1 MAKMET
7 DFAQSGQAAPLAGLR
22 VLQFGSDL
30 APQMVGLAL
39 ADLGA
44 DVIRCG
50 PVKADPLSAALERG
64 KRVVETP
71 AEVDALTLLLS
82 GADVVIGSDLVPPRA
97 AAAFPA
103 TALLLS
109 LPAFPS
115 DDSRF
120 AGKATDEGTV
130 LAAAGVLAERGPSNR
145 LRGLGPATMPMPIA
159 SAYAAAFGTL
169 GVLAGIFGRQQTGR
183 GDAIEVSLFGALMEG
198 FSYNHVKIAS
208 LPKRYFDP
216 RSLVAASA
224 LPLPETQVQALID
237 PMYRA
242 FQCADDVWFYI
253 ATPPHRGL
261 IERLLRLLGLWD
273 ALLADGLP
281 TDDPYLCTRD
291 WKDSTEGSILGYPQL
306 AQHWRDRIRADIT
319 NVIRTQPSVHWEE
332 QFTVN
337 GLCGSRVQ
345 SSAAWLASPE
355 AGAAG
360 LAISLTDPLS
370 GPMTCAGPFTWAG
383 QAPSPRPRAIIES
396 SQLSWLGAAWPLP
409 QPGPQKK
416 PFLSGVRVLD
426 LCNVIAGPTVAGCLT
441 RFGAEV
447 IKIDPTIQDFDP
459 SITILLSLQSARGK
473 RSMLVDLASDAGG
486 NVFAQMAATTDLI
499 TFNGTQSQMD
509 ALGINFGRLS
519 DLNSSIVLAQVSA
532 FGGPV
537 ASANDD
543 RKGVDEVLQA
553 ATGVMHRLK
562 PPQAP
567 PEEYAH
573 YGTIDVAT
581 GVWGAA
587 AAVAGMIG
595 ARITGKGMKVGTSLA
610 AGATAVQ
617 MPFLW
622 ESAAHGPAPDPVG
635 SIDGKFHTTGRVEAD
650 SYVAPDGKREALASY
665 ADLRERLALSS
676 GEAHTTVGFVRHA
689 DHPAGSPVELVT
701 QCAIVCERTPLVPV
715 GNPAKYGADTREV
728 LARRGFAEG
737 EIARLLACGAVAE
750 SWPHHDQ
757 FLPD

>member
-1 MAKMET
+1 M
-7 DFAQSGQAAPLAGLR
+7 QSHKSDGQLSQAAPLTGLR

-64 KRVVETP
+64 KRVVKTQLEI
-71 AEVDALTLLLS
+71 DALVSLVS
-82 GADVVIGSDLVPPRA
+82 GADVVIGSDLVPERA

-115 DDSRF
+115 GDPRF
-120 AGKATDEGTV
+120 AGKGTDEGTV

-145 LRGLGPATMPMPIA
+145 LRGLGPANMPMPIA
-159 SAYAAAFGTL
+159 SAYAAAYGTL
-169 GVLAGIFGRQQTGR
+169 GVVAGIFGRQQTGL
-183 GDAIEVSLFGALMEG
+183 GDAVEVSLFGALMEG

-208 LPKRYFDP
+208 LPKRYVDP
-216 RSLVAASA
+216 RNLVDASA
-224 LPLPETQVQALID
+224 LPLPESQVQALID

-261 IERLLRLLGLWD
+261 IERFLRLLGLWD
-273 ALLADGLP
+273 ALIAGGLP
-281 TDDPYLCTRD
+281 TDDPYLSTRD
-291 WKDSTEGSILGYPQL
+291 WKDSAEGSILGYPQL
-306 AQHWRDRIRADIT
+306 AQHWRDRIRTDIA
-319 NVIRTQPSVHWEE
+319 NVIRTQPSKHWEK
-332 QFTVN
+332 QFTAN

-345 SSAAWLASPE
+345 SSAAWLASSA

-360 LAISLTDPLS
+360 LAISLKDPLA
-370 GPMTCAGPFTWAG
+370 GPMTCAGPFMWAG
-383 QAPSPRPRAIIES
+383 QPPLPRPRAIVEG
-396 SQLSWLGAAWPLP
+396 SQLGWQGDAWSLP
-409 QPGPQKK
+409 EPGPQK
-416 PFLSGVRVLD
+416 PFLSGTRVLD
-426 LCNVIAGPTVAGCLT
+426 LCNVIAGPTVAGCLA

-473 RSMLVDLASDAGG
+473 RSMLVDLASDEGSD
-486 NVFAQMAATTDLI
+486 VFARMAATADLI

-519 DLNSSIVLAQVSA
+519 GLNSSIVLAQVSA

-537 ASANDD
+537 VSPNDD

-562 PPQAP
+562 PSHAP

-587 AAVAGMIG
+587 AAIAGMIG
-595 ARITGKGMKVGTSLA
+595 ASVTGRGMKVGTSVA
-610 AGATAVQ
+610 AGAAAVQ

-622 ESAAHGPAPDPVG
+622 ESDACGPAPDPVG
-635 SIDGKFHTTGRVEAD
+635 SIDGKFLATGRVEAD
-650 SYVAPDGKREALASY
+650 SYVAPDGKCEALATY
-665 ADLRERLALSS
+665 AELRTRLALAS
-676 GEAHTTVGFVRHA
+676 GDAHAAVGFVRHA

-701 QCAIVCERTPLVPV
+701 PCAILCERTPLVPV

-728 LARRGFAEG
+728 LASLGFAES

>member
-1 MAKMET
+1 MAEMET
-7 DFAQSGQAAPLAGLR
+7 DAGSLNQSAPLTGLR

-30 APQMVGLAL
+30 ASQMVGLAL

-50 PVKADPLSAALERG
+50 PVKADPFSAALERG
-64 KRVVETP
+64 KRVFETP
-71 AEVDALTLLLS
+71 LEVDALIPLVS
-82 GADVVIGSDLVPPRA
+82 GADVVIGSDLAPPRA

-115 DDSRF
+115 DDPRF
-120 AGKATDEGTV
+120 AGKGTDEGTV

-145 LRGLGPATMPMPIA
+145 LRGLGPANMPMPIA
-159 SAYAAAFGTL
+159 SAYAAAYGTL
-169 GVLAGIFGRQQTGR
+169 GVVAGILGRQQTGR

-208 LPKRYFDP
+208 LPDRYVDP
-216 RSLVAASA
+216 RSLVETPA
-224 LPLPETQVQALID
+224 LPLPESQVQALID

-242 FQCADDVWFYI
+242 FQCADNVWFYI

-261 IERLLRLLGLWD
+261 IKRLLRLLGLWD
-273 ALLADGLP
+273 TLLADGLP
-281 TDDPYLCTRD
+281 TDDPYLSTRD
-291 WKDSTEGSILGYPQL
+291 WNDSVEGSILGYPRL
-306 AQHWRDRIRADIT
+306 ARHWRDRIRTEIT
-319 NVIRTQPSVHWEE
+319 NVIRTRPSAHWEQ

-345 SSAAWLASPE
+345 SSAVWLASPE

-360 LAISLTDPLS
+360 LAISLIDPLS
-370 GPMTCAGPFTWAG
+370 GPMTCAGPFMWAG
-383 QAPSPRPRAIIES
+383 QPPSPKPRAIVECS
-396 SQLSWLGAAWPLP
+396 ELSWHGEAWSMPE
-409 QPGPQKK
+409 PGPRK

-441 RFGAEV
+441 RFGADV

-486 NVFAQMAATTDLI
+486 NLFAQMAATADLI

-509 ALGINFGRLS
+509 ALGMNFGLLS
-519 DLNSSIVLAQVSA
+519 ALNSSIVLAQISA

-537 ASANDD
+537 ASPNDD

-562 PPQAP
+562 PPHAP

-587 AAVAGMIG
+587 AAVAGMINAG
-595 ARITGKGMKVGTSLA
+595 ITGKGMKVETSLA
-610 AGATAVQ
+610 AGAAAVQ

-622 ESAAHGPAPDPVG
+622 ESAACGPAPDPVG
-635 SIDGKFHTTGRVEAD
+635 AIDDKFPATGRVEAGG
-650 SYVAPDGKREALASY
+650 YIAPDGKREALATY
-665 ADLRERLALSS
+665 AELRTRLALYS
-676 GEAHTTVGFVRHA
+676 GDAHATVGFVRYA

-701 QCAIVCERTPLVPV
+701 PCAILCKRTPLVAV

-728 LARRGFAEG
+728 LARLGFAES

>member
-1 MAKMET
+1 MAEMES
-7 DFAQSGQAAPLAGLR
+7 DVASSSPAAPLTGLR

-50 PVKADPLSAALERG
+50 PVKADPLSAVLERG
-64 KRVVETP
+64 KRVVEIP
-71 AEVDALTLLLS
+71 LEVEALTPLVS

-115 DDSRF
+115 GDPRF

-145 LRGLGPATMPMPIA
+145 LRGLGPANMPMPIA
-159 SAYAAAFGTL
+159 SAYAAAYGTL
-169 GVLAGIFGRQQTGR
+169 ALVAGILGRQRTGR

-198 FSYNHVKIAS
+198 FSYNHVKVAS
-208 LPKRYFDP
+208 LPTRYVDP
-216 RSLVAASA
+216 RSLVEASA
-224 LPLPETQVQALID
+224 LPLPEAQVQALID

-253 ATPPHRGL
+253 ATPQHRGL

-281 TDDPYLCTRD
+281 TDDPYLSTRD
-291 WKDSTEGSILGYPQL
+291 WKDSAEGSILGYPQL
-306 AQHWRDRIRADIT
+306 AQHWRHRIRSDIT
-319 NVIRTQPSVHWEE
+319 NVIRTQPSEHWEE
-332 QFTVN
+332 QFAVN

-345 SSAAWLASPE
+345 SSAAWLASSE

-360 LAISLTDPLS
+360 LAISFTDPLA
-370 GPMTCAGPFTWAG
+370 GPVTCAGPFMWAG
-383 QAPSPRPRAIIES
+383 QAPSPRPRAIVEG
-396 SQLSWLGAAWPLP
+396 SQLSWQGEAWSLP
-409 QPGPQKK
+409 KSGPRR

-486 NVFAQMAATTDLI
+486 NVFGQMAATADLI

-509 ALGINFGRLS
+509 ALGINFGLLS
-519 DLNSSIVLAQVSA
+519 GLNSSIVLAQVSA

-537 ASANDD
+537 ASPNDD

-553 ATGVMHRLK
+553 ATGVMHRMK

-587 AAVAGMIG
+587 AAVVGMID
-595 ARITGKGMKVGTSLA
+595 ASITGRGMKAGTSLA
-610 AGATAVQ
+610 AGAAAVQ

-622 ESAAHGPAPDPVG
+622 ESAACGPAPDPVG
-635 SIDGKFHTTGRVEAD
+635 SVDGKFRATGRVEAD
-650 SYVAPDGKREALASY
+650 SYVAPDGKREAFVSY
-665 ADLRERLALSS
+665 ADLRTQLALSP
-676 GEAHTTVGFVRHA
+676 GDAHATVGFVRHA

-701 QCAIVCERTPLVPV
+701 QCAILCERTPLVPV

-728 LARRGFAEG
+728 LARLGFAES
-737 EIARLLACGAVAE
+737 EIARLFACGAVAE
-750 SWPHHDQ
+750 RWPHHDQ